1 MSGTNFVQAVAMWL
15 IMLMLGV
22 TLVAAA
28 VASGAVWALVLMLAL
43 VWVPLTLRWA
53 WLTHQGGA
61 R

>member
-1 MSGTNFVQAVAMWL
+1 MWL

-22 TLVAAA
+22 TLVTAA

-53 WLTHQGGA
+53 WLMFRGGA